1 MSRPLRPGDDAPPFE
16 AHDGEGRA
24 WSKDALAGRA
34 FVLFFYPK
42 DATPGC
48 VREACGFRDAY
59 GDFEKL
65 DVPVLGVSRD
75 DARSHKAFAESHRLP
90 FPLLVDAEGR
100 MHEAYGATMLGGL
113 PRRITYLVDAN
124 GRVAEAFES
133 NLNPE
138 VHARRMLEAARALGL

>member
-1 MSRPLRPGDDAPPFE
+1 MSRPLRPGDDAPAFRAE
-16 AHDGEGRA
+16 DAEGRT
-24 WSKDALAGRA
+24 WSNGSLEGQA
-34 FVLFFYPK
+34 FILFFYPK
-42 DATPGC
+42 DETPGC
-48 VREACGFRDAY
+48 VREACSFRDAY
-59 GDFEKL
+59 ADFEKL

-75 DARSHKAFAESHRLP
+75 DARSHKAFAENHRLP
-90 FPLLVDAEGR
+90 FPLLCDPEGR
-100 MHEAYGATMLGGL
+100 MHEEWGATMLGGL